1 MKTTFLRTLLALGAL
16 VSATPLLFAQQGGSG
31 FQVQQMGYGD
41 PVEYWSEQQAG
52 YAAMVNDPNFASY
65 CQTCSCDGCS
75 AEGCPC
81 EGSAYEGCPCEGGV
95 CCDSNYCG
103 DCYESCH
110 GMCYA
115 ELHNIFMRAHVSSD
129 VVGKLREKY
138 EYSPRLVTG
147 YETAGGLGVRGRY
160 WNYSRTTGTVDD
172 NGSLGLD
179 MNVIDI
185 EGTKRISSRNVDV
198 LLSGGFR
205 WADMKIEED
214 NDDEVSTEMPGI
226 TFAIDGRA
234 PICCTGGMQWSA
246 VCGARWSLMGGDW
259 RGDYGGIIRPTF
271 DDNVTAEELYGGF
284 EMLCHRCGYDL
295 YARLVFEIQNWHSD
309 ALGESSPTDSIG
321 FVGPAIQTG
330 VTF

>member
-1 MKTTFLRTLLALGAL
+1 MKTTFLRTLMALGAL
-16 VSATPLLFAQQGGSG
+16 MSATPLLFAQQQGG
-31 FQVQQMGYGD
+31 FQVQQMGYSDQASGYAD
-41 PVEYWSEQQAG
+41 QQAA
-52 YAAMVNDPNFASY
+52 YAGMINDPNFASY
-65 CQTCSCDGCS
+65 CQTCSCEGCS
-75 AEGCPC
+75 ADGCMC
-81 EGSAYEGCPCEGGV
+81 EGGGCEGCPCEGGV

-138 EYSPRLVTG
+138 EYSPRVVLG
-147 YETAGGLGVRGRY
+147 YESASGLGARTRY
-160 WNYSRTTGTVDD
+160 WNYSRTTSTIDGDD
-172 NGSLGLD
+172 SLGID
-179 MNVIDI
+179 MNVIDV
-185 EGTKRISSRNVDV
+185 EGTKRISSRSVDV

-214 NDDEVSTEMPGI
+214 GDDEVSAEMPGI

-234 PICCTGGMQWSA
+234 PICCHGNSQWSVVA
-246 VCGARWSLMGGDW
+246 GARWSLLGGDW
-259 RGDYGGIIRPTF
+259 DGDSGGVIDPTF
-271 DDNVTAEELYGGF
+271 DDNVTAEELYGGVEF
-284 EMLCHRCGYDL
+284 LCHRCGYDL
-295 YARLVFEIQNWHSD
+295 YARLVFEMQNWHSD
-309 ALGESSPTDSIG
+309 ALGESSATDSIG